1 MEPNDS
7 IPACKGVVSIGE
19 RITALLLSGHVFPYI
34 RLLESRR
41 DARLLDEYSLDRE
54 DNPMIEAWVR
64 RNSLVREDELQSG
77 LYVLQ
82 SFCFDTDIN
91 LLEIW
96 TECIEWLRFLE
107 RTSIPSS
114 NLRLG
119 YTAA

>member
-1 MEPNDS
+1 M
-7 IPACKGVVSIGE
+7 
-19 RITALLLSGHVFPYI
+19 LLYGHVFPYI
-34 RLLESRR
+34 WLLESRR

-64 RNSLVREDELQSG
+64 RNSLVREDELQSR

-96 TECIEWLRFLE
+96 TECID
-107 RTSIPSS
+107 
-114 NLRLG
+114 
-119 YTAA
+119 